1 MGIATTTKTAAA
13 RQLSDQNSQGTIMGA
28 STTDLIGFYGV
39 ATPVKQAN
47 ISGSVSSGTLASS
60 IANAL
65 VALGLVNASSVA
77 A

>member
-13 RQLSDQNSQGTIMGA
+13 RQLSDQNSQGTLLGA
-28 STTDLIGFYGV
+28 SSTDLIGFFGV
-39 ATPVKQAN
+39 TTAVAQQN
-47 ISGSVSSGTLASS
+47 INGSVSSGVLAST

-65 VALGLVNASSVA
+65 VALGLVNTSSIA